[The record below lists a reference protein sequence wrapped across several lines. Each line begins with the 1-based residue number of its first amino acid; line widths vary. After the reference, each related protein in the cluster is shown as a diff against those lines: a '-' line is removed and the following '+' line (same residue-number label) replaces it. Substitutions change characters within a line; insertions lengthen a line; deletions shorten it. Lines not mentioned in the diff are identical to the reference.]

1 MGKRRWIIVLAVLV
15 PVAAGAVV
23 YGLWNRAADRA
34 PLEGANLTSVRVSR
48 GDIEVRLS
56 GSGSVAVSAR
66 ESVRPSEAGT
76 VKTVEVKTGDR
87 VERGQ
92 VLATFEGSAGEVEIA
107 RLELRLEE
115 LRLQLEQAENEFK
128 QLQMSGAEATQ
139 IEKARMNLRSVQLNI
154 EGAEL
159 DIEEAKKKAAGPG
172 PLVAPISGTVTAVNI
187 RPGDAVS
194 PQVEAFVVTDYD
206 ALQLVIT
213 VDELDVPKLK
223 EGQEAE
229 IRLDALP
236 GRTFNG
242 VVEDIAMEGTQ
253 SGGVATFQVAIRFES
268 ADQVRPGMSGTA
280 EIVTASKRDALLLP
294 VEAVQTAGGRYF
306 VLRPASG
313 GGGGEAT
320 GAPREA
326 GAAPDRGAGGNG
338 GPAGGVRFPR
348 ALENMSAALVPVE
361 IGLYD
366 ELRIEIVSGLSEGDE
381 VLIPRFADD
390 SGIQGLR
397 RAVPGGSAGFAPR
410 EVGVPGGGGGFQGG
424 GRAGGGGMTGR

>member
-1 MGKRRWIIVLAVLV
+1 MGKRRRWVIGLAVLV
-15 PVAAGAVV
+15 LAAGGAVV
-23 YGLWNRAADRA
+23 YGWWSRAADRA

-76 VKTVEVKTGDR
+76 VRTVEVKTGDR
-87 VERGQ
+87 VEQGQ
-92 VLATFEGSAGEVEIA
+92 VLATFEGSASDVEIA

-115 LRLQLEQAENEFK
+115 LRLQLAQAENEFK
-128 QLQMSGAEATQ
+128 QLQMSGADAAQ

-159 DIEEAKKKAAGPG
+159 DIEEAKKKAAGPD

-194 PQVEAFVVTDYD
+194 PQAEAFVVTDYD

-236 GRTFNG
+236 GRTFKG

-253 SGGVATFQVAIRFES
+253 SGGVATFQVAIRLES

-280 EIVTASKRDALLLP
+280 EIVTAAKKDALLLP
-294 VEAVQTAGGRYF
+294 VEAVQAAGGRYF
-306 VLRPASG
+306 VLRPVDG
-313 GGGGEAT
+313 GGGGGAT
-320 GAPREA
+320 GAPGAAGGAPERVA
-326 GAAPDRGAGGNG
+326 GA
-338 GPAGGVRFPR
+338 AGGVRFTR
-348 ALENMSAALVPVE
+348 ALENVNAALVPVE
-361 IGLYD
+361 IGLHD
-366 ELRIEIVSGLSEGDE
+366 ESRIEIVSGLSEGDE
-381 VLIPRFADD
+381 VLIPRFADS
-390 SGIQGLR
+390 SGVQGFR
-397 RAVPGGSAGFAPR
+397 RVVPGGSADFAPR
-410 EVGVPGGGGGFQGG
+410 EVVVSGGGGFQGG
-424 GRAGGGGMTGR
+424 RTGGGGMTGR